1 MTVYSHCVESFEGL
15 LQRCRRGRGCSEW
28 WKNTI
33 FPEHP
38 VHNLSLTEGRESQ
51 VRAVPPPCLNMSR
64 QFLSQAGSIKCVV
77 SAAKFS
83 ESETK
88 KLYFSFWSRNRDS
101 LPGKNVIVFS
111 EKDICFGR
119 KSTFTRKKNIRFGSH
134 IFSPQKLSPAL
145 FSSVQVHKRL
155 AYTGIVLN
163 SITYIVFCF
172 VIV

>member
-1 MTVYSHCVESFEGL
+1 MFFFQEFSKVCHLYLASTRLLMVVQKSYQLIGVAVHLHCIESFEVL
-15 LQRCRRGRGCSEW
+15 LQRCRRGRGCNEW

-38 VHNLSLTEGRESQ
+38 VHNLPFTEGRESQ
-51 VRAVPPPCLNMSR
+51 VRAAPPPCLNMSR

-111 EKDICFGR
+111 EKDICFR
-119 KSTFTRKKNIRFGSH
+119 R
-134 IFSPQKLSPAL
+134 QK
-145 FSSVQVHKRL
+145 
-155 AYTGIVLN
+155 
-163 SITYIVFCF
+163 YI
-172 VIV
+172 